1 MSARGSYLKPML
13 ASPGGDAF
21 DDAEWCFEMKWDGY
35 RVIADCDGAK
45 VKLLSR
51 NGLSLNNKFAP
62 IVSALTELPF
72 NSIIDGEVVALDAK
86 GKPSFQLLQ
95 RFEAI
100 PKGKLAYMVFDL
112 LQLDGQ
118 DTRELPLLERKALLK
133 KLLAQLKHPA
143 IRFSAHTLKN
153 GIAYFTAAKKQQAEG
168 IMAKKTDSEYSSG
181 LRSNQWL
188 KIKHRSSME
197 AVIVGYTAPNNSRT
211 HFGSL
216 ILAEYKGD
224 ELNYLGHTGTGFTQ
238 KILADLWKKMQRL
251 KTTSSPFDEKIKTN
265 RPVTWLKPQL
275 VAEVEY
281 AEITSDGILRQS
293 AFKGLRTDKKLM
305 DMKSTKKDEQANSK
319 DSVTKVGGKTLTL
332 TNLSKLY
339 WPKDKFSKGD
349 LIAYYDSMADYIL
362 PYLKDRPLS
371 LKRNPNGILDEGFYH
386 KDAGEQ
392 APSWVKTYDVYSDSS
407 NKIVNYIVC
416 NDKATLLYVA
426 NLGCIEMNPWNSTR
440 KKPDNPTY
448 MIIDIDPADK
458 NTFDQVIETA
468 LVTKDVLDEAGVDA
482 YCKTSGATGLHIYV
496 PMGNKYDYD
505 QVRMFGQLVAS
516 MVVDRLPKF
525 TSIERSLKKRGNNI
539 YVDFLQNSRGQTLAS
554 AYSVRPK
561 PGATVSTP
569 LEWKEVK
576 KGLHPSDF
584 TILNILKR
592 VEKKGDL
599 FKGALAKGVDLKKV
613 LEKLQGS
620 KDHP

>member
-1 MSARGSYLKPML
+1 MSRQSTYLKPML

-21 DDAEWCFEMKWDGY
+21 NDAEWCFEMKWDGY
-35 RVIADCDGAK
+35 RVIADCDGNN
-45 VKLLSR
+45 VQLLSR
-51 NGLSLNNKFAP
+51 NSLSLNKKFSGIAE
-62 IVSALTELPF
+62 ALGSLAHKAVL
-72 NSIIDGEVVALDAK
+72 DGEVVALDKK
-86 GKPSFQLLQ
+86 GNPSFQLLQ
-95 RFEAI
+95 RFEAM
-100 PKGKLAYMVFDL
+100 PTGKLLYMVFDL
-112 LQLDGQ
+112 LYLDGT
-118 DTRELPLLERKALLK
+118 DTRQLPLLERKALLK
-133 KLLAQLKHPA
+133 TLLATLQHPD
-143 IRFSAHTLKN
+143 IKFSAHVLEK
-153 GIAYFTAAKKQQAEG
+153 GIPFFNNAKKKNAEG
-168 IMAKKTDSEYSSG
+168 IMAKHIHSEYASG

-216 ILAEYKGD
+216 ILAEYKGH
-224 ELNYLGHTGTGFTQ
+224 ELSYLGHTGTGFTE
-238 KILADLWKKMQRL
+238 KMLSGLWKKMQQL
-251 KTTSSPFDEKIKTN
+251 KTSKSPFKEKIKTN
-265 RPVTWLKPQL
+265 RPVTWLKPML

-293 AFKGLRTDKKLM
+293 AFKGLRNDKNVS
-305 DMKSTKKDEQANSK
+305 DMKATEKDTNTNSK
-319 DSVTKVGGKTLTL
+319 DALVKVGGKSLTL
-332 TNLSKLY
+332 TNLSKIY
-339 WPKDKFSKGD
+339 WPKDKFTKGD
-349 LIAYYDSMADYIL
+349 MIAYYDSMAEYIL
-362 PYLKDRPLS
+362 PYLKNRPLS
-371 LKRNPNGILDEGFYH
+371 LKRNPNGIMDEGFYH

-392 APSWVKTYDVYSDSS
+392 APSWVKTYDVHSDSS

-416 NDKATLLYVA
+416 NDKPTLLYVA
-426 NLGCIEMNPWNSTR
+426 NLGCIEMNPWNSTT

-448 MIIDIDPADK
+448 MVIDIDPADK
-458 NTFDQVIETA
+458 NTFEQVIETA
-468 LVTKDVLDEAGVDA
+468 LVTKDILDQAGVEC

-505 QVRMFGQLVAS
+505 DVRMFGQLVAS

-599 FKGALAKGVDLKKV
+599 FLPVLSSKGINLKKA
-613 LEKLQGS
+613 LQALQGE
-620 KDHP
+620 